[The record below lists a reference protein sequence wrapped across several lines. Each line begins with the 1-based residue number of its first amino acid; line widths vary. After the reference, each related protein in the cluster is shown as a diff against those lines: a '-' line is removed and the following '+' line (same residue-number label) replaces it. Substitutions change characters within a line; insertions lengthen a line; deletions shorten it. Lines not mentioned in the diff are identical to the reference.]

1 MKKIVFISV
10 VTFITVCTYG
20 QDIDQKNVPA
30 VILNAFQLEYANADD
45 VDWELREGNYQ
56 VEFELNKKDH
66 RVVLDNKGKI
76 LKHRQELWESE
87 IPLALIETVRSKC
100 KYFDLDNAV
109 VNEEGGKAVYYIS
122 FEVNNRD
129 CKFWMDERGRLLL
142 YRQELR
148 ESDIPASIQ
157 ASIQS
162 QFASFDFDD
171 GEFSE
176 EAGKVMYNIDGEVN
190 DKDHSFWFDG
200 KGKLVKHHQDLRD
213 SEIPQ
218 PVITAI
224 SSNYPGFEIRDADK
238 IEEGGKIVYDMELR
252 KSKERINVKFDP
264 AGKVLEIS

>member
-1 MKKIVFISV
+1 MKKMVFFSLL
-10 VTFITVCTYG
+10 TFLAVYTYA

-30 VILNAFQLEYANADD
+30 VIVNAFQLEYANADD
-45 VDWELREGNYQ
+45 VDWELREGNYR

-66 RVVLDNKGKI
+66 RVLLDNKGNI

-142 YRQELR
+142 YRQELK

-157 ASIQS
+157 ASIRDQY
-162 QFASFDFDD
+162 ASFDFDD
-171 GEFSE
+171 GELSE
-176 EAGKVMYNIDGEVN
+176 EAGKVTYYMDGEVD

-200 KGKLVKHHQDLRD
+200 KGKLLKHSQDLRD
-213 SEIPQ
+213 KDIPL

-224 SSNYPGFEIRDADK
+224 SSLYPGYEIRDADK
-238 IEEGGKIVYDMELR
+238 IEEGGKIIYDMELR